1 MELVLLIICVVVAW
15 TMSTALD
22 SLPHLGQLLVP
33 SPWLV
38 GATALVVA
46 TWLMRD

>member
-1 MELVLLIICVVVAW
+1 MELVLLIVCVVVAW
-15 TMSTALD
+15 AMTTVLD

-33 SPWLV
+33 SRWLV
-38 GATALVVA
+38 GAAALVVA

>member
-1 MELVLLIICVVVAW
+1 MELVLLIVCVVAAW
-15 TMSTALD
+15 IISTALD

-33 SPWLV
+33 SRWLV
-38 GATALVVA
+38 GITALAVA